1 MPLFNYCRKEV
12 NKMKLKLSEKQI
24 IEKADPRFE
33 QLDNLCFRA
42 KNLYNSALY
51 LTRQSLFNK
60 DFQFASKFESDLR
73 ADEEYPDY
81 RNMLD
86 MASAQ
91 QVLRQVSSTW
101 KAYFAAHHDW
111 KQNPDKYTGEPKIP
125 KYLKTDGRYPFT
137 FTAGLNSSNYSA
149 TLLSDGTFKLPRK
162 FNGLKIRTNCY
173 KKQGFQRVN
182 EIKIIS
188 KKYQIEIFVVYTV
201 EIYEMKPDNSRYLS
215 IDLGLDN
222 LAACVTND
230 QKLQPFVI
238 NGKSL
243 KSINQYYNKK
253 QAKLKSDA
261 KTKHNLDWTNR
272 LSKLT
277 EKRHRKIEDYLHCAS
292 KYLIEYCIQN
302 DINTIIVGK
311 NDRWKDSI
319 NMGDRNNQ
327 NFVFIPHARFIDMIK
342 YKGQISGIS
351 VVCTEESYTSG
362 TSFIDNESPSKKF
375 YKKSRRIHRGLFKS
389 NEGLL
394 INADINGAHQIM
406 KKVVPNAFE
415 QWDRGHVVSPMRIS
429 FS

>member
-1 MPLFNYCRKEV
+1 
-12 NKMKLKLSEKQI
+12 MKLRLSEKQI
-24 IEKADPRFE
+24 IEKADSRFE

-42 KNLYNSALY
+42 KNLYNRALY

-101 KAYFAAHHDW
+101 KAYFAAHCDW
-111 KQNPDKYTGEPKIP
+111 KEHPEKYKGEPKIP

-137 FTAGLNSSNYSA
+137 FTAGPNSRDYSA

-162 FNGLKIRTNCY
+162 FNELKIRTNCY
-173 KKQGFQRVN
+173 KKQGYKRVN
-182 EIKIIS
+182 EIKIVS
-188 KKYQIEIFVVYTV
+188 KKYQIEVFVVYTV
-201 EIYEMKPDNSRYLS
+201 EVPDFKSDNSRYLS
-215 IDLGLDN
+215 IDLGVDN

-253 QAKLKSDA
+253 SARLKSEA

-272 LSKLT
+272 LDKLT
-277 EKRHRKIEDYLHCAS
+277 EKRYRKIEDYLHCAS
-292 KYLIEYCIQN
+292 KYLIEYCIHN

-362 TSFIDNESPSKKF
+362 TSFIDNESPNKKF

-406 KKVVPNAFE
+406 KKAVPNAFE